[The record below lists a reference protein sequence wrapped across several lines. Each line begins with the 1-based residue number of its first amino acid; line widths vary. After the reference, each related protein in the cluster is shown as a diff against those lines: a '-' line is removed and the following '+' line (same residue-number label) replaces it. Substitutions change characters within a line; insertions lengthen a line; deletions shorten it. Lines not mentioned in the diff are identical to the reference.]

1 MASHVNQNWLEW
13 LTLRFIP
20 GLGNVACKNLI
31 GRFGSPG
38 AVFRAGAK
46 ELLEIEG
53 IREDTAERITKRQCS
68 TDPAGVLEAV
78 TRQGARIVAY
88 TDPNYPPALR
98 EIHDPPV
105 LLYLK
110 GCDIPS
116 RVLFVGVVGSRSPTP
131 YGLKAAERIGQG
143 LARRGLGVAS
153 GLAKGIDSA
162 AHWGCL
168 EGRGF
173 ALAVLGTG
181 IDVLYP
187 ESNKK
192 LYHRV
197 LEKGAVVTEFPP
209 GTPPEP
215 WNFPVRNRIISGL
228 SRAVVVVEA
237 TLKSGSLI
245 TASLALEQGRDVFA
259 VPGSVHSFKSQGC
272 HSLIKQGATLVEN
285 ADDILKELG
294 LNDGHHAKTD
304 TFKEA
309 VLPPMEE
316 KEKTVFGLLG
326 DYAVHIDEIAREGRL
341 EPGEVSS
348 ILTKM
353 ELKGLIR
360 QLPGKMFVR

>member
-1 MASHVNQNWLEW
+1 MASHVNHNWLEW

-31 GRFGSPG
+31 ERFGSPA
-38 AVFRAGAK
+38 AVFRAGPR
-46 ELLEIEG
+46 ELLKIDG
-53 IREDTAERITKRQCS
+53 IREETAGRISQRRCS
-68 TDPAGVLEAV
+68 GDPAKVLEAL
-78 TRQGARIVAY
+78 TRQGARIVTY

-98 EIHDPPV
+98 EIHDPPL
-105 LLYLK
+105 LLYVQ
-110 GCDIPS
+110 GGDIPS
-116 RVLFVGVVGSRSPTP
+116 RALFVAVVGSRSPTP
-131 YGLKAAERIGQG
+131 YGLKAAEGIAQG

-153 GLAKGIDSA
+153 GLARGIDSA
-162 AHWGCL
+162 AHWGCI

-192 LYHRV
+192 LHRRV
-197 LEKGAVVTEFPP
+197 LEQGAVVTEFPP

-215 WNFPVRNRIISGL
+215 WNFPARNRIISGV
-228 SRAVVVVEA
+228 SKAVVVVEA
-237 TLKSGSLI
+237 TMKSGSLI

-272 HSLIKQGATLVEN
+272 HSLIKQGARLVES
-285 ADDILKELG
+285 ADDILEELG

-309 VLPPMEE
+309 SLPPMEE
-316 KEKTVFGLLG
+316 EERTVWGLLG
-326 DYAVHIDEIAREGRL
+326 DYPVHIDEIAREGGL

>member
-1 MASHVNQNWLEW
+1 MEW

-31 GRFGSPG
+31 GRFGTPS
-38 AVFRAGAK
+38 AVFQANPG

-53 IREDTAERITKRQCS
+53 IREDTAQRILQRRCS
-68 TDPAGVLEAV
+68 TDPARVLDAV
-78 TRQGARIVAY
+78 VQQGARIVPY
-88 TDPNYPPALR
+88 TDPHYPPALR

-110 GCDIPS
+110 GSDVPH
-116 RVLFVGVVGSRSPTP
+116 RLLFVGVVGSRSPTP
-131 YGLKAAERIGQG
+131 YGLRAAERIGQG
-143 LARRGLGVAS
+143 LARRGLGVVS
-153 GLAKGIDSA
+153 GLARGIDSA

-192 LYHRV
+192 LCERI
-197 LEKGAVVTEFPP
+197 LERGALVSEFPP

-215 WNFPVRNRIISGL
+215 WNFPVRNRIISGI
-228 SRAVVVVEA
+228 SRAIVVVEA

-272 HSLIKQGATLVEN
+272 HLLIKQGARLVES
-285 ADDILKELG
+285 ADDVLEELG
-294 LNDGHHAKTD
+294 LNDGYHAQKD
-304 TFKEA
+304 TFKE
-309 VLPPMEE
+309 VVPPPMEE
-316 KEKTVFGLLG
+316 KEKTIWGLLG
-326 DYAVHIDEIAREGRL
+326 DDPMHIDEIAREGRL

-348 ILTKM
+348 VLTKM
-353 ELKGLIR
+353 ELKGLVR

>member
-1 MASHVNQNWLEW
+1 MASHTNPNWLEW

-38 AVFRAGAK
+38 AVFRASPK
-46 ELLEIEG
+46 ELLEVEG
-53 IREDTAERITKRQCS
+53 IREDTAERIAGRQCS
-68 TDPAGVLEAV
+68 ADPAGIMEAV
-78 TRQGARIVAY
+78 TAEGARIVPY

-110 GCDIPS
+110 GRDIPS
-116 RVLFVGVVGSRSPTP
+116 RVIFVGVVGSRNPTP
-131 YGLKAAERIGQG
+131 YGLRTAERIGQG

-153 GLAKGIDSA
+153 GLARGIDSA

-181 IDVLYP
+181 IDILYP
-187 ESNKK
+187 ESNQK
-192 LYHRV
+192 LYLRV
-197 LEKGAVVTEFPP
+197 LERGAVVTEFPP

-215 WNFPVRNRIISGL
+215 WNFPARNRIISGL

-272 HSLIKQGATLVEN
+272 HSLIKQGARLIEN
-285 ADDILKELG
+285 ADDILEELG
-294 LNDGHHAKTD
+294 LNDGYHAKTD
-304 TFKEA
+304 TFRETP
-309 VLPPMEE
+309 LPPMEK
-316 KEKTVFGLLG
+316 KEQAVFGLLG
-326 DYAVHIDEIAREGRL
+326 DYPVHIDEIAREGKL

-360 QLPGKMFVR
+360 QLPGKLFIR

>member
-1 MASHVNQNWLEW
+1 MNHNWLEW

-31 GRFGSPG
+31 VRFGSPS
-38 AVFRAGAK
+38 AVFRARPK

-53 IREDTAERITKRQCS
+53 IREDTAERINRRQCS
-68 TDPAGVLEAV
+68 TDPAGIMEAV
-78 TRQGARIVAY
+78 TREGARIVPY
-88 TDPNYPPALR
+88 TDPNYPPILR

-110 GCDIPS
+110 GSDIPS
-116 RVLFVGVVGSRSPTP
+116 RLLFVGVVGSRSPTP

-153 GLAKGIDSA
+153 GLARGIDSA

-173 ALAVLGTG
+173 ALGVLGTG
-181 IDVLYP
+181 IDVVYP

-215 WNFPVRNRIISGL
+215 WNFPARNRIISGL

-272 HSLIKQGATLVEN
+272 HSLIKQGAKLVES
-285 ADDILKELG
+285 ADDILEELG
-294 LNDGHHAKTD
+294 LNDGHHAKVD
-304 TFKEA
+304 TFKE
-309 VLPPMEE
+309 VLLPPMEE

-326 DYAVHIDEIAREGRL
+326 DYPVHIDEIAREGKL

-360 QLPGKMFVR
+360 QLPGKMFIR